1 MTKYKKHIHPIRCFT
16 CMLAMS
22 ALTLSTASTEIL
34 PANAAVHTDT
44 QAAYAF
50 SQISIQEWSSGPLL
64 RTNKSAVDVALA
76 HLGEVS
82 DVDCGKREAH
92 VGQAIAGKTELSL
105 EDAVALA
112 QKEADRYYDDLHLTN
127 VYSYDNDR
135 MCRMS
140 SGSDGKREWWYV
152 NFANKQENY
161 VSVLIADG
169 AVLDAVHFDSNANSG
184 LFDLSDVKL
193 SAAQAVKKARALGL
207 RGGNPQAEEE
217 WVSGFNFKISYE
229 SLVVSPD
236 DIRLFFEVIGI
247 SPNGNFAHVDFDAVT
262 GELLLAEEKIEYE
275 NGDTEWRKF

>member
-1 MTKYKKHIHPIRCFT
+1 MKKNKKHIHLSGFLPCA
-16 CMLAMS
+16 LAAS
-22 ALTLSTASTEIL
+22 ALTLSAVSAEIL
-34 PANAAVHTDT
+34 PVNAAVSADT
-44 QAAYAF
+44 QACAS
-50 SQISIQEWSSGPLL
+50 SQISMQEWLPGLLL
-64 RTNKSAVDVALA
+64 RKNTSASGIPLK
-76 HLGEVS
+76 HLGEAS
-82 DVDCGKREAH
+82 DAGFGRRKAH
-92 VGQAIAGKTELSL
+92 IGQSIINKIELSL

-135 MCRMS
+135 ICRMS

-169 AVLDAVHFDSNANSG
+169 EILAAVHFDNNANFG

-193 SAAQAVKKARALGL
+193 SAAQAVEKARALGL

-229 SLVVSPD
+229 SLVISPD

-275 NGDTEWRKF
+275 NGDVEWRKF